1 MPLPASRLSAVE
13 YFEGRRQPYL
23 NPVRLL
29 ITAVILYV
37 LLTQNGLGVFLKIQ
51 GIQLSLAPTA
61 VRESTSIGETIQGID
76 RFGLLTN
83 LLAAQ
88 DRAGKIAAEGAKERF
103 HASLEKFA
111 EPLSFGN
118 VLLLA
123 AALFVLFHQRRPL
136 FVAHGVF
143 SMHLVSFVLLSSLIF
158 VGVRF
163 VPRGHVA
170 PVLLLIA
177 GVSLLQVLYLVA
189 AILRFYYRGDRR
201 RVWPK
206 VISVG
211 SALFLYPL
219 NSAFITLA
227 QTAAA
232 AIALAR
238 L

>member
-1 MPLPASRLSAVE
+1 M
-13 YFEGRRQPYL
+13 
-23 NPVRLL
+23 
-29 ITAVILYV
+29 
-37 LLTQNGLGVFLKIQ
+37 
-51 GIQLSLAPTA
+51 
-61 VRESTSIGETIQGID
+61 
-76 RFGLLTN
+76 
-83 LLAAQ
+83 
-88 DRAGKIAAEGAKERF
+88 
-103 HASLEKFA
+103 
-111 EPLSFGN
+111 
-118 VLLLA
+118 
-123 AALFVLFHQRRPL
+123 
-136 FVAHGVF
+136 AHGVF

-201 RVWPK
+201 RVRPK